1 MTLHDY
7 VDILKK
13 WWKTVIT
20 LTAVGLLA
28 GGIYAL
34 VSPDTYKATSSL
46 YVSIPASDS
55 ATELNQAATYLS
67 RELKSYAT
75 VATSPY
81 ILKPVVEDTGVDK
94 TVAQLQDM
102 LDVTNPTAT
111 SIIQVDA
118 TADSPQEA
126 QTVANGVAD
135 QLTRGVGSLSPEVAN
150 RGGAVQATVLSR
162 AQLPDETSGL
172 PSWLYPLFG
181 VVGGALLGVILA
193 FVLESLVRRPRTTT
207 ELRRVP
213 GASLVA
219 SVPRLKHRTDARSF
233 FPAGGESAP
242 AREVSPHVTSLRSR
256 IQQGHAEVLPH
267 VAGCAVL
274 VVTGQRSGDGATTV
288 AVELARSFAGLGSRV
303 ALVDA
308 NLSDRGATVLLAQH
322 NHLGVSDL
330 VERRAGADQSTVR
343 LEMGLTFLPAG
354 TPTPRP
360 SDLVCSEPMAALVG
374 ELRSEFDVV
383 VLDCSPLQD
392 SVDAAVLGELADEV
406 LLVTVPGKTSTDQL
420 QFSVQGFRET
430 PVALVANQVR
440 PSRAHS
446 GVL

>member
-1 MTLHDY
+1 M
-7 VDILKK
+7 
-13 WWKTVIT
+13 
-20 LTAVGLLA
+20 
-28 GGIYAL
+28 
-34 VSPDTYKATSSL
+34 
-46 YVSIPASDS
+46 
-55 ATELNQAATYLS
+55 
-67 RELKSYAT
+67 
-75 VATSPY
+75 
-81 ILKPVVEDTGVDK
+81 
-94 TVAQLQDM
+94 
-102 LDVTNPTAT
+102 
-111 SIIQVDA
+111 
-118 TADSPQEA
+118 
-126 QTVANGVAD
+126 
-135 QLTRGVGSLSPEVAN
+135 
-150 RGGAVQATVLSR
+150 
-162 AQLPDETSGL
+162 
-172 PSWLYPLFG
+172 
-181 VVGGALLGVILA
+181 
-193 FVLESLVRRPRTTT
+193 
-207 ELRRVP
+207 
-213 GASLVA
+213 
-219 SVPRLKHRTDARSF
+219 
-233 FPAGGESAP
+233 
-242 AREVSPHVTSLRSR
+242 
-256 IQQGHAEVLPH
+256 
-267 VAGCAVL
+267 
-274 VVTGQRSGDGATTV
+274 
-288 AVELARSFAGLGSRV
+288 